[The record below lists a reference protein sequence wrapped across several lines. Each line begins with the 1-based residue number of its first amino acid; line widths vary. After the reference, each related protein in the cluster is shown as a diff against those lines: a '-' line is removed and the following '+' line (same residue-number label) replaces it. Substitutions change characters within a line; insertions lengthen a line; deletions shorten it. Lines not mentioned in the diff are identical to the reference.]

1 LVGQVLGG
9 LVGAQILIK
18 IKAGFVRL
26 ILIGIMFFTSFGLVC
41 KGLNLLGVIGKVPV
55 ALNGAVFLGI
65 MIIVVRGVVKQIKSG
80 G

>member
-9 LVGAQILIK
+9 LAGALILIK

-55 ALNGAVFLGI
+55 AVNGVVFVGI
-65 MIIVVRGVVKQIKSG
+65 MFIVVRGVIKQIKSG
-80 G
+80 